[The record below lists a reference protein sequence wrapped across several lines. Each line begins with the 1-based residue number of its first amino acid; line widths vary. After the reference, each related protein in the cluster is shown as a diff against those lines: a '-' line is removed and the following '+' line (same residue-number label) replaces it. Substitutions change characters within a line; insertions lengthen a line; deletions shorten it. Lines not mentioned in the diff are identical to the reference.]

1 MVAPCYLTLVKPHLK
16 YCVYFWAYHYKKDI
30 ELMECI
36 QRKSVKL
43 AKGLE
48 NKKYEES
55 LKELRLFSLEKSRL
69 RRDFLQLPERMLQQG
84 WCRSL
89 SSDDK

>member
-1 MVAPCYLTLVKPHLK
+1 MVAPCYLAMVKPHLK

-36 QRKSVKL
+36 QRKAVKL

-55 LKELRLFSLEKSRL
+55 LEELWLFSLEKSRL
-69 RRDFLQLPERMLQQG
+69 RRDSLQLAERMLQQG